1 MKNSQNTGKSFWT
14 HFSSV
19 RKTIALLLTVVFC
32 YLSIK
37 GKITQDQFIPIFSMV
52 LGYYFGKSTAL
63 DNISNPSKDNK
74 NNDINNNVKN

>member
-1 MKNSQNTGKSFWT
+1 MKITTNKSGCFWT

-32 YLSIK
+32 YLSIL

-63 DNISNPSKDNK
+63 DIPTNSNNETK
-74 NNDINNNVKN
+74 NNNETI